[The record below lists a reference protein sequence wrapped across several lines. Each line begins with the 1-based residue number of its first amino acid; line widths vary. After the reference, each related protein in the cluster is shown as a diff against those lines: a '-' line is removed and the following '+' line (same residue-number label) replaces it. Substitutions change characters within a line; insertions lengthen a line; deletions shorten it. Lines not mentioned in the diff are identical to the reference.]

1 MFKCFPIPEKYNYE
15 CYVRYR
21 RYRIIQY
28 TLFWQYWRLCWN
40 SRVTFSDW
48 LTSTRL
54 QYCAICWVWRNHRR
68 NKKTQLD
75 LSRPLGPVPKCL
87 PSFDAQSRM
96 QNSIANHWFSYKVYF
111 GCAHLRSDT
120 GIASVVS
127 IIFQKHLRPRFIF
140 LSPEFCKEVILILFV
155 DVVEVKI
162 KYRCRFQNRISC
174 R

>member
-1 MFKCFPIPEKYNYE
+1 MLRAIS
-15 CYVRYR
+15 
-21 RYRIIQY
+21 
-28 TLFWQYWRLCWN
+28 TLSYYSVHFVL
-40 SRVTFSDW
+40 TI
-48 LTSTRL
+48 LTSVLEFSRYFQRL
-54 QYCAICWVWRNHRR
+54 VNLHSLTVLRYMLSM
-68 NKKTQLD
+68 KKPSKELKTQLD

-96 QNSIANHWFSYKVYF
+96 QNSIAYHWFSYKVYF

-140 LSPEFCKEVILILFV
+140 LSPEFCNEVILILFV